1 MTVSKTRHR
10 HQPKTS
16 HHPQETS
23 QARFLHL
30 DKTKVKSRIGQGIGD
45 GADLLLR
52 RRGTQATINTRAEIR
67 HRHGGLQTPAR
78 RLTRQQP
85 TKAAGRTTLRRLQ

>member
-16 HHPQETS
+16 HHLQETS

-45 GADLLLR
+45 GEVDR
-52 RRGTQATINTRAEIR
+52 RPSI
-67 HRHGGLQTPAR
+67 PAR
-78 RLTRQQP
+78 NSATATEDCKRQP
-85 TKAAGRTTLRRLQ
+85 AG

>member
-16 HHPQETS
+16 HHLQETS

-45 GADLLLR
+45 GADRLPR
-52 RRGTQATINTRAEIR
+52 RRGRQATINNRSEIR
-67 HRHGGLQTPAR
+67 HCHGRLQTPAR
-78 RLTRQQP
+78 RLERQQS
-85 TKAAGRTTLRRLQ
+85 TIAAGRTTLRCP